1 VRARVLLIA
10 LALLCLI
17 VAAPTARADSI
28 TFDYTTGITDTMLNK
43 YSPNANYGS
52 YGWLGVYET
61 GSSGHGYESL
71 LSFDNMFGDGDNQIP
86 LGSSISEA
94 TLRLYLYTGSGSSSE
109 RQLFRM
115 TADWSGS
122 SNWNSMG
129 GGVTVG
135 SQTVGTADAT
145 FNDPASRGF
154 FDIDVTSSLQ
164 AWADGSLNKG
174 WVILGTGATWNYSF
188 YSSSDYS
195 SASMR
200 PTLTVSYT
208 APVGGAPEPGTLLL
222 MGSAMALLG
231 WRGRKRLR
239 RWRA

>member
-1 VRARVLLIA
+1 MRARVLFIA
-10 LALLCLI
+10 FALLCLV
-17 VAAPTARADSI
+17 VAAPAARADSI

-52 YGWLGVYET
+52 YGWLGVYDST
-61 GSSGHGYESL
+61 AGSNYQSL
-71 LSFDNMFGDGDNQIP
+71 LSFDNMFGDGGNQIP

-94 TLRLYLYTGSGSSSE
+94 TLRLYLYTGSGSGE
-109 RQLFRM
+109 RGLYRM

-122 SNWNSMG
+122 SSWNSMG

-135 SQTVGTADAT
+135 SQTEGSPDVTYS
-145 FNDPASRGF
+145 DPASQGF

-164 AWADGSLNKG
+164 AWANGSLNKG